1 MLRSTLLYLSK
12 NKFLKDYVMNNN
24 FSKKA
29 SRRFVAG
36 ETLEEAID
44 VVKILNSK
52 NLSVTLDCLGE
63 NVSTRADA
71 LKNCSGCLEVLG
83 AIKKNELNSNISLKL
98 TALGIDIDEVLCNQ
112 NLRDIVKEAED
123 NRNFIR
129 VDMEDSNY
137 VQRTIDIYLKLKEKH
152 NGIGIVL
159 QSCLYRTEDD
169 VNNLIELGNV
179 NLRLVKGAYKEPENI
194 AFQRKK
200 DVDNNYIHLTNIL
213 LNERALKSNIYTAF
227 ATHDERIIDYI
238 KNYVN
243 MKKVPYDKF
252 EFQMLYGIRKDL
264 QEELSRRYKVRVYVP
279 FGTEWYPYFMRR
291 LAERPANL
299 WFLLKNLLR

>member
-12 NKFLKDYVMNNN
+12 NKPIKDYVMNNN

-36 ETLEEAID
+36 ETLEEAVN
-44 VVKILNSK
+44 VVKILNAK
-52 NLSVTLDCLGE
+52 NLSVTLDRLGE
-63 NVSTRADA
+63 SVSTRADA
-71 LKNCSGCLEVLG
+71 LKNSIGCLEVLD
-83 AIKKNELNSNISLKL
+83 AIKNNKLNSNISLKL
-98 TALGIDIDEVLCNQ
+98 TALGIDVDEELCNQ
-112 NLRDIVKEAED
+112 NLEDIIKEAE
-123 NRNFIR
+123 NNGNFVR
-129 VDMEDSNY
+129 VDMEDSGY
-137 VQRTIDIYLKLKEKH
+137 VQRTIDIYRKLREKH
-152 NGIGIVL
+152 RGFGIVL

-179 NLRLVKGAYKEPENI
+179 NLRLVKGAYKEPKDI

-200 DVDNNYIHLTNIL
+200 DVDKNYINLTNL
-213 LNERALKSNIYTAF
+213 LLSERALKNNVYTAF

-238 KNYVN
+238 KY
-243 MKKVPYDKF
+243 MKRVQYDKF

-264 QEELSRRYKVRVYVP
+264 QEELSRRYKVRVYTP